1 MNYMLRSGRTKRYE
15 SARRQS
21 SEAIPGVR
29 FTIQKMSFGRRIEL
43 LRMVRELTKKIE
55 FQEAGRDVAER
66 AEAALAGREADR
78 MYLEWGLVEIEG
90 LEIDGEPARPE
101 SVIER
106 GPEALCQEI
115 LRAIHAECGLSAEER
130 KN

>member
-1 MNYMLRSGRTKRYE
+1 MRLN
-15 SARRQS
+15 
-21 SEAIPGVR
+21 ID
-29 FTIQKMSFGRRIEL
+29 
-43 LRMVRELTKKIE
+43 
-55 FQEAGRDVAER
+55 GRDIEVGGTPTIL
-66 AEAALAGREADR
+66 AAARQAGIDIPSLCSHEG
-78 MYLEWGLVEIEG
+78 LEPFGGCRLCLVEIEG